1 MAHLSA
7 LLAQILRR
15 FFHSTIMMLQ
25 SLTMYNGTLPQ
36 SRWMWLITTTT
47 FQPCFSRAALFL
59 PFHIFFYNLIGLFC
73 SSERTEPTLVWR
85 TCVHSTQSKT
95 IGSREWFIWKTM
107 LTSREKSVG
116 LFKVAHGDLLGVMF
130 VSVGYIGI
138 FLKKKAARQISLG
151 IEKKIWDLLIFIPWG
166 GWLRLPSTPHSTPG
180 PKIFF

>member
-15 FFHSTIMMLQ
+15 FFHSNTMTLQ
-25 SLTMYNGTLPQ
+25 SLTMYNGTLPL

-47 FQPCFSRAALFL
+47 FQPHFSRAALFL

-130 VSVGYIGI
+130 ARMFVSVGDSKIRENR
-138 FLKKKAARQISLG
+138 KKS
-151 IEKKIWDLLIFIPWG
+151 
-166 GWLRLPSTPHSTPG
+166 
-180 PKIFF
+180 